1 MSDPTALLAEPV
13 RRWIHQQG
21 WTLLRD
27 VQAKAIPAVLA
38 CGDVMISARTAAGK
52 TEAALLPLLTRLVH
66 RSETGAPGF
75 GVVYVSP
82 LKALINDQ
90 HRRLES
96 LCEASDVPLHKWHGD
111 VSAADKKR
119 ARDRPGGVLLITP
132 ESLEATLVRRGREIP
147 RLFGAVEAF
156 VIDELHAFIGTER
169 GMQLQSLLSRIEQ
182 ATKREQIDRIGLSAT
197 LGDLQIACAAMR
209 PRPSKPVAVVEGLDH
224 GAGVKLQV
232 RGYLIPRAEPQKP
245 NANGLEPGGGEDGAA
260 QDMPPIVP
268 PQVAADMFRL
278 LRGRSNLLFAGSRA
292 NVEAYADAL
301 RDLSERNALPNEFFA
316 HHGSL
321 SKQEREHLES
331 RLRDDPRPTTAV
343 ATTTLELGIDIGDVE
358 TIAQVGPGVS
368 VASMRQRLGRSG
380 RREGRPAIMRI
391 FVLEKD
397 IRKGDHP
404 LDALRLDLIQSIAM
418 VEALAAGWCEPP
430 NRQGL
435 HLSTLLH
442 QILALIVQTGG
453 LTAAAAFRALCERG
467 AFVTVDKP
475 LFIALLKAMA
485 APERALIEQSPDGLL
500 MVGKGGE
507 RLTESYEFYTVFATE
522 QEYRI
527 VHEAKTLGTYP
538 ISITVAVGQTII
550 FTGRRW
556 RIERIDDDARVIEVK
571 PARRADPPKFN
582 GLWGGVHDH
591 IVAVMK
597 DVLAGEAVPD
607 YLDVAA
613 RTLLA
618 QAREAF
624 RTHGLMMRSTIP
636 YGRGTLLLPW
646 IGTKKLT
653 SLALAFN
660 ALEMDASTFGHVI
673 ELSDHA
679 PDAVMQVLAHMAA
692 EPPPPP
698 EVIAAK
704 AAKPHRAK
712 FDPLLP
718 AELMN
723 LVTVI
728 EQLDVGSIPR
738 TAARLMLDSST

>member
-1 MSDPTALLAEPV
+1 MSDPVALLAEPV

-21 WTLLRD
+21 WTRLRD

-38 CGDVMISARTAAGK
+38 GGDVMISARTAAGK
-52 TEAALLPLLTRLVH
+52 TEAALLPLLTRLIL
-66 RSETGAPGF
+66 RTEGGASGF

-90 HRRLES
+90 HRRLEG
-96 LCEASDVPLHKWHGD
+96 LCEACDIPLHRWHGD
-111 VSAADKKR
+111 VSASDKKR
-119 ARDRPGGVLLITP
+119 ARDQPGGVLLITP
-132 ESLEATLVRRGREIP
+132 ESLEATLVRRGREIA
-147 RLFGAVEAF
+147 RLFGGLEAF

-169 GMQLQSLLSRIEQ
+169 GIQLQSLLSRIEQ
-182 ATKREQIDRIGLSAT
+182 ATKRDLIDRIGLSAT
-197 LGDLQIACAAMR
+197 LGDVQIACAAMR
-209 PRPSKPVAVVEGLDH
+209 PRPSKPVAVVEGLDQ
-224 GAGVKLQV
+224 GSGVKLQV
-232 RGYLIPRAEPQKP
+232 RGYLMPRAEPEKP
-245 NANGLEPGGGEDGAA
+245 DADGLQSETGEDVDP
-260 QDMPPIVP
+260 QDAPPIVP
-268 PQVAADMFRL
+268 PQVAADLFRL

-321 SKQEREHLES
+321 SKHEREHLET

-358 TIAQVGPGVS
+358 TIAQIGPGVS

-380 RREGRPAIMRI
+380 RREGKPAIMRI

-404 LDALRLDLIQSIAM
+404 LDALRLDLVQSIAM
-418 VEALAAGWCEPP
+418 VGSLAAGWCEPP
-430 NRQGL
+430 SRQGL

-453 LTAAAAFRALCERG
+453 LTATAAFRALCKQG

-522 QEYRI
+522 QEYRL

-597 DVLAGEAVPD
+597 NVLAGEAVPD
-607 YLDVAA
+607 YLDEAA
-613 RTLLA
+613 RTLLG

-624 RTHGLMMRSTIP
+624 RAHELTRRSTIP

-646 IGTKKLT
+646 VGTKKLT
-653 SLALAFN
+653 TLALAFN
-660 ALEMDASTFGHVI
+660 ALEMDASTLGHAI

-679 PDAVMQVLAHMAA
+679 PEAVMRVLGRMAL

-698 EVIAAK
+698 EMIAAK

-718 AELMN
+718 ADLMN
-723 LVTVI
+723 LVTVV
-728 EQLDVGSIPR
+728 EQLDIGSVPAV
-738 TAARLMLDSST
+738 AAEVTST

>member
-1 MSDPTALLAEPV
+1 MPDPVALLAEPV

-21 WTLLRD
+21 WTQLRD

-38 CGDVMISARTAAGK
+38 GGDVMISARTAAGK
-52 TEAALLPLLTRLVH
+52 TEAALLPLLTRLILA
-66 RSETGAPGF
+66 RESGAPGF

-90 HRRLES
+90 HRRLEG
-96 LCEASDVPLHKWHGD
+96 LCEACDVPLHKWHGD

-119 ARDRPGGVLLITP
+119 ARDRPSGVLLITP

-147 RLFGAVEAF
+147 RLFGGLAAF

-169 GMQLQSLLSRIEQ
+169 GIQLQSLLSRIEQ

-224 GAGVKLQV
+224 GTGVKLQV
-232 RGYLIPRAEPQKP
+232 RGYLIPRAEPQIP
-245 NANGLEPGGGEDGAA
+245 NANGVELQGREDATE
-260 QDMPPIVP
+260 QDVPPIVP

-321 SKQEREHLES
+321 SKQEREHLEA
-331 RLRDDPRPTTAV
+331 RLREDPRPTTAV

-380 RREGRPAIMRI
+380 RREGKPAIMRI

-404 LDALRLDLIQSIAM
+404 LDALRLDLVQSIAM

-430 NRQGL
+430 NRPGL

-467 AFVTVDKP
+467 AFVTVNKA
-475 LFIALLKAMA
+475 LFITLLKAMA
-485 APERALIEQSPDGLL
+485 APERALIEQSPESLL

-522 QEYRI
+522 LEYRVI
-527 VHEAKTLGTYP
+527 HESKTLGTYP

-591 IVAVMK
+591 IVAGMK
-597 DVLAGEAVPD
+597 DVLADETVPE
-607 YLDVAA
+607 YLDDAA

-624 RTHGLMMRSTIP
+624 RAQGLATRSTIP
-636 YGRGTLLLPW
+636 YGSGTLLLPW
-646 IGTKKLT
+646 VGTKKLT
-653 SLALAFN
+653 TLALAFN
-660 ALEMDASTFGHVI
+660 ALEMDASTFGHAI
-673 ELSDHA
+673 ELLDHA
-679 PDAVMQVLAHMAA
+679 PHAVMRVLRRMAA
-692 EPPPPP
+692 EAPPPP
-698 EVIAAK
+698 EIIAAK

-718 AELMN
+718 RDLMN
-723 LVTVI
+723 LVTVV
-728 EQLDVGSIPR
+728 EQLDVGSIPSV
-738 TAARLMLDSST
+738 AADLALDKQL